1 MENGRLSIVS
11 SSGMGVFGDANGRA
25 AGGGGGGV
33 DPLAEECANCGRVVW
48 LQGGCGDEVLGDGTG
63 RHYCGQ
69 NCLWSYQLG
78 GGRRSS
84 SSSSKTKQRA
94 AANAAAARA
103 LRRQMQAEHGGVRE
117 IAPREIVMSSS
128 GALSIDLSSSNRE
141 TENAM
146 FDFHRLNFEESSSFR
161 APFTTRTP
169 LVKAV

>member
-1 MENGRLSIVS
+1 MENGKVWVVS
-11 SSGMGVFGDANGRA
+11 SGGAGVVGGANGRVA
-25 AGGGGGGV
+25 AGGGGV
-33 DPLAEECANCGRVVW
+33 DQLAEECANCGRVVW
-48 LQGGCGDEVLGDGTG
+48 LQGGCGKEVLGDDTG

-84 SSSSKTKQRA
+84 SSRSKTKQRA
-94 AANAAAARA
+94 AADAAAARA

-117 IAPREIVMSSS
+117 IATRDIVMSST
-128 GALSIDLSSSNRE
+128 GALSIDLSSSSNRE

-146 FDFHRLNFEESSSFR
+146 FDFHRLNFEESSSLR
-161 APFTTRTP
+161 APFTARAP